1 MKRSYEANITLHV
14 ALFCLVYMEG
24 FVNLH
29 PLIEKKLREGLVNAA
44 VVIENVTR
52 NGKDVIRQNY
62 HDLMTVL
69 DETNFFEEKLKFD
82 ESMENQSILYIQRI
96 ADI

>member
-1 MKRSYEANITLHV
+1 
-14 ALFCLVYMEG
+14 MEG

-44 VVIENVTR
+44 VVMENVTR

-62 HDLMTVL
+62 QDLMTDP
-69 DETNFFEEKLKFD
+69 DEITLFEEKLKFD
-82 ESMENQSILYIQRI
+82 ESMENQSILFTQRI
-96 ADI
+96 ADV